1 MHMTVRRVKQD
12 FNDKS
17 VTIPTSIIV
26 VMNADFNNYYVDF
39 ECLLNYHYLH
49 NLVSFGIVYAV
60 MHTGNFVNA

>member
-1 MHMTVRRVKQD
+1 MTVRRVKQD

-26 VMNADFNNYYVDF
+26 VMNADFNNDHTKKN
-39 ECLLNYHYLH
+39 LLVWM
-49 NLVSFGIVYAV
+49 VSIGVLYAV

>member
-26 VMNADFNNYYVDF
+26 VMNADFNNDYTKESLFSMEGPSRSPVCRDAYWQLCERLTSGV
-39 ECLLNYHYLH
+39 
-49 NLVSFGIVYAV
+49 
-60 MHTGNFVNA
+60 

>member
-26 VMNADFNNYYVDF
+26 VMNADFNNDYTKENLF
-39 ECLLNYHYLH
+39 SMGGLNRS
-49 NLVSFGIVYAV
+49 LVCSDACW
-60 MHTGNFVNA
+60 

>member
-26 VMNADFNNYYVDF
+26 VMNADFNNDYTKVN
-39 ECLLNYHYLH
+39 LLVWKVSIGVLH
-49 NLVSFGIVYAV
+49 AV
-60 MHTGNFVNA
+60 MHAGNFVNA